1 MPSFIA
7 NGIACLALT
16 LVVATRCVAAPA
28 EPEVGDGYAALLSL
42 YAEFRALTD
51 DPRRDGV
58 GDYGARAM
66 ATRHAGVRDLLSRLE
81 ALDDSAW
88 PVTERV
94 DYLLVLAEMR
104 ALEFHHRV
112 LRPWARDPSF
122 YSTLVLGFGPRVVD
136 AIALPD
142 FPIDGATELSAF
154 SLSLERVPEVLRRA
168 RENLTDLRGD
178 LARLGIA
185 QKRIE
190 ARVYARWE
198 TRLAEHHPTLVAAAA
213 AARRATDDFIDWLE
227 ARQSVVPQRAGIG
240 KDQFDWYLRHVLLF
254 PYSWDEMR
262 VLGEREYERSYAFL
276 KIEENANREIPM
288 PEPVTSLTAF
298 EALRSEA
305 DSELMAF
312 LKDGNILSVPDFLV
326 PPVGEGPYLMPVD
339 RDPANPGPFAAP
351 IKRNFFRETED
362 RDPRPLRAHNLPGHL
377 LDMELMARDT
387 RPIRGDERLYFID
400 SSRIEGWAFYLEEML
415 LQAGF
420 LDRRPSAREIHYIL
434 QVKRAARIAPE
445 LQMHANSWTFD
456 EALASMSGRTPYWM
470 ELDDDTA
477 VYDLGLYLR
486 QPGLG
491 VNYYFGK
498 LQLEQLLTERA
509 AQLGDQFDLRE
520 FHDEFLAAGA
530 IPIALIRWEMTG
542 RDDQVRL
549 MR

>member
-1 MPSFIA
+1 MPLPVRRRLR
-7 NGIACLALT
+7 CTLLAFAAVAWS
-16 LVVATRCVAAPA
+16 VVAPAATA
-28 EPEVGDGYAALLSL
+28 ERHDYADLLAM
-42 YAEFRALTD
+42 YREFRALAE
-51 DPRRDGV
+51 DPHRDGV
-58 GDYGARAM
+58 GDYGAGAM
-66 ATRHAGVRDLLSRLE
+66 AARHDAVRELLTRLE
-81 ALDDSAW
+81 ALDDSPW
-88 PVTERV
+88 PVAERV

-122 YSTLVLGFGPRVVD
+122 YSTLILGFGPRIVD

-142 FPIDGATELSAF
+142 FPIEDAAALADF
-154 SLSLERVPEVLRRA
+154 AAALARVPEVLRRA
-168 RENLTDLRGD
+168 RENLSDLRGD

-190 ARVYARWE
+190 ANVYARWE
-198 TRLAEHHPTLVAAAA
+198 ERLAEHHPALVPAAA
-213 AARRATDDFIDWLE
+213 AARVATEDFIAWLDAE
-227 ARQSVVPQRAGIG
+227 QHRVPQRAGIG
-240 KDQFDWYLRHVLLF
+240 RDEFDWYLRHVLLF

-276 KIEENANREIPM
+276 KIEENAHRTTPM
-288 PEPVTSLTAF
+288 PEPVTSLAAF
-298 EALRSEA
+298 EALRAEA
-305 DSELMAF
+305 DAELLAF
-312 LKDGNILSVPDFLV
+312 LASGNILTVPDFLV
-326 PPVGEGPYLMPVD
+326 PPTGEGPYQMPVD

-362 RDPRPLRAHNLPGHL
+362 RDPRPLRAHNVPGHL

-387 RPIRGDERLYFID
+387 RPIRGDDRLYFID

-420 LDRRPSAREIHYIL
+420 LDARPKAREIHYIL

-445 LQMHANSWTFD
+445 LQMHANAWSFD

-509 AQLGDQFDLRE
+509 AQLGDRFDLRE

-542 RDDQVRL
+542 RDDQVRR